1 MTAENN
7 TTEFGKSS
15 LHVAF
20 IVVPLKISLLI
31 VISNT
36 LVFITFKRTKKL
48 QAQHYFMIGL
58 AVADMM
64 TLIPYSQ
71 VTAAIA
77 HGSVV
82 TSKEACC
89 WFGVFTIITIGITM
103 WLHSIMSIKKS
114 LPVCKPICHRSITKH
129 KYFQRAVIGI
139 IAVWFL
145 VPTVLCV
152 GMFQSDLL
160 VLNSQSYVPACV
172 GFREAKVL
180 IFLCVP
186 FLVIPMCLQAVTHF
200 LILLKVCSMKN
211 RNVRKNIY
219 RAVKTLSLT

>member
-1 MTAENN
+1 MSAENN
-7 TTEFGKSS
+7 TTEFNKSS

-20 IVVPLKISLLI
+20 IVVPLTISLLI

-36 LVFITFKRTKKL
+36 LVFITFKRMRNF

-89 WFGVFTIITIGITM
+89 WLGVFTIITIGITT
-103 WLHSIMSIKKS
+103 WLHSIMSIKKCLS
-114 LPVCKPICHRSITKH
+114 VCKPICHGSITKH

-139 IAVWFL
+139 ISVWFL

-152 GMFQSDLL
+152 GMFQSI
-160 VLNSQSYVPACV
+160 C
-172 GFREAKVL
+172 
-180 IFLCVP
+180 
-186 FLVIPMCLQAVTHF
+186 
-200 LILLKVCSMKN
+200 
-211 RNVRKNIY
+211 
-219 RAVKTLSLT
+219 

>member
-20 IVVPLKISLLI
+20 IDVPLTISLLI

-36 LVFITFKRTKKL
+36 LVFIKFKRTRKL

-103 WLHSIMSIKKS
+103 WLHSIMSIKKC

-139 IAVWFL
+139 IADCFL
-145 VPTVLCV
+145 VPTFLCV
-152 GMFQSDLL
+152 GMFQLDLL
-160 VLNSQSYVPACV
+160 MLKRLPVICASLFWCQRSKGAYILVCAFPGDPDVLAGGYY
-172 GFREAKVL
+172 
-180 IFLCVP
+180 
-186 FLVIPMCLQAVTHF
+186 F

-211 RNVRKNIY
+211 RNVRKDISEWLKHC
-219 RAVKTLSLT
+219 R